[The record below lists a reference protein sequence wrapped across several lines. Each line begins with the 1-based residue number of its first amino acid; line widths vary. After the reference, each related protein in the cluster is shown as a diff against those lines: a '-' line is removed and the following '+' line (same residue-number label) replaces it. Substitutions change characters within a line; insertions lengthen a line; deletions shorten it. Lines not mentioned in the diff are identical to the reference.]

1 MISRGCFPSSFRP
14 CTLRIIAATRP
25 GSQSLE
31 FTASVKPGKIWEYLS
46 SSKVK
51 KVAFSQILSA
61 RFFVFSRMT
70 RILRSN
76 LICEDWAPQLCRAD
90 IGSRAEYF
98 VTTTTALP
106 KSRKNVEVRNKFA
119 GIGTTKRHIRKVDG
133 FNFCWSSIHP
143 YLGKILGFK
152 ISQLH
157 QGLTFMDPMAFLMEC
172 VLAKCW
178 EEVQ

>member
-1 MISRGCFPSSFRP
+1 MFNDLDESCFPSSFRP

-106 KSRKNVEVRNKFA
+106 KSRKNVEFLFA
-119 GIGTTKRHIRKVDG
+119 GTFLLSKDMAPQRGILERWWLQFLLLIPTWGR
-133 FNFCWSSIHP
+133 FPFQNFSASSRPRIYGPNGVP
-143 YLGKILGFK
+143 YGVCL
-152 ISQLH
+152 S
-157 QGLTFMDPMAFLMEC
+157 
-172 VLAKCW
+172 
-178 EEVQ
+178 